1 MVKHPKKLCRL
12 GCGTPAQLGKK
23 HDGCCG
29 KCSPAPKKLCRL
41 GCGTPALNPTK
52 HDGCCWK
59 HSPATKI
66 LCRLGCGTPARNPTK
81 HDGCCI
87 KCSPHAPTIELLPD
101 TVESVDELVRLANQ
115 LLLLGYLIY
124 AGLLGTSGQS
134 EIDQDVNRLIK
145 AGLITTKVEQH
156 VAYVDADE
164 MHNSAHATARDVE
177 RLLINK
183 IGLARLLNSRKGGAG
198 RIPKDTSI
206 GAVFIMV
213 CKK

>member
-1 MVKHPKKLCRL
+1 MDKNDTCKSH
-12 GCGTPAQLGKK
+12 GSYA
-23 HDGCCG
+23 CCMM
-29 KCSPAPKKLCRL
+29 
-41 GCGTPALNPTK
+41 
-52 HDGCCWK
+52 H
-59 HSPATKI
+59 
-66 LCRLGCGTPARNPTK
+66 
-81 HDGCCI
+81 
-87 KCSPHAPTIELLPD
+87 
-101 TVESVDELVRLANQ
+101 TVDL

-134 EIDQDVNRLIK
+134 EIDQDKNRLIK

-156 VAYVDADE
+156 VAYVEADE

-198 RIPKDTSI
+198 RTPKDTSI
-206 GAVFIMV
+206 GAVFIIV